1 MSSKKIFDMGRSLV
15 PDRYGDVIIPL
26 SDKYTLKPIK
36 VEFESELTDE
46 QIEQLK
52 DSFGRNRTGHD
63 HSQTWERY
71 AANTWQDIVDNDVGA
86 TRNELREM
94 VREIFLE
101 EMKQFNLPELV
112 EEKKDDS
119 KPVLP
124 SRNLNKRKLRYRKR
138 RK

>member
-1 MSSKKIFDMGRSLV
+1 VSSKGITITIDPIGIDRFKENFKKYEEVWIPKLHDIIEKDMREMSNRLFSL
-15 PDRYGDVIIPL
+15 PYIER
-26 SDKYTLKPIK
+26 
-36 VEFESELTDE
+36 EE
-46 QIEQLK
+46 Q
-52 DSFGRNRTGHD
+52 TG
-63 HSQTWERY
+63 TM
-71 AANTWQDIVDNDVGA
+71 

-124 SRNLNKRKLRYRKR
+124 SRNLNKRKLRYRKGAIS
-138 RK
+138 RKSKTETKES